1 MGLTS
6 LYEKKQQPILSFM
19 RSVLF
24 CSESHLAKK
33 SLLAERE
40 QKREKLH
47 VSARLHHPH
56 TNEHGQYIDGP
67 FQLATVPELRLAR
80 PRMSGMDCQDW
91 RIQRVCVSLPV

>member
-47 VSARLHHPH
+47 ASALLHHPH
-56 TNEHGQYIDGP
+56 TNEHGQYIDG
-67 FQLATVPELRLAR
+67 QHLLAVGSGNSAR
-80 PRMSGMDCQDW
+80 CQDW
-91 RIQRVCVSLPV
+91 RIRRVCVSLPV

>member
-33 SLLAERE
+33 SLLAER
-40 QKREKLH
+40 QQNREKLH
-47 VSARLHHPH
+47 ASKLLHHPH

-67 FQLATVPELRLAR
+67 FHFGTVPEPLNRALLLLT
-80 PRMSGMDCQDW
+80 P
-91 RIQRVCVSLPV
+91 

>member
-47 VSARLHHPH
+47 ASKLLHHPR
-56 TNEHGQYIDGP
+56 TNERGQYVDGP
-67 FQLATVPELRLAR
+67 FHPGTVPDHAYAAFLLLT
-80 PRMSGMDCQDW
+80 P
-91 RIQRVCVSLPV
+91 